1 VKASDLPN
9 IITFV
14 RFLLVP
20 PVVLLLL
27 NHRYDAAMLVFALAG
42 FSDALDGYLA
52 KRYHWTSPLG
62 ALLDPLADKLMLV
75 SGFVALAWLG
85 LIPPWLVGLIILRD
99 VVIVTGAIVYH
110 MRIEK
115 LEAAPSV
122 VSKLNTLAQILLVLA
137 VMFSQAIQELP
148 SFWMDVL
155 IYGVLL
161 TTLWSGLDYVWTWGR
176 RAWLRRE
183 T

>member
-1 VKASDLPN
+1 VKARDLPN

-27 NHRYDAAMLVFALAG
+27 YRRYDAALLVFALAG

-52 KRYHWTSPLG
+52 KHYHWTSRLG

-75 SGFVALAWLG
+75 SAFVTLAWLG
-85 LIPPWLVGLIILRD
+85 LIPIWLVGLIILRD
-99 VVIVTGAIVYH
+99 VVIVTGAIVYN
-110 MRIEK
+110 MRIQK
-115 LEAAPSV
+115 LEAAPSA

-137 VMFSQAIQELP
+137 VMFSQAIRALP

>member
-9 IITFV
+9 IITFI
-14 RFLLVP
+14 RFLLLP

-27 NHRYDAAMLVFALAG
+27 NNRHDAALLVFAVAG

-52 KRYHWTSPLG
+52 KRYHWTSRLG

-75 SGFVALAWLG
+75 SAFVTLAWLG
-85 LIPPWLVGLIILRD
+85 LIPVWLVGLIILRD
-99 VVIVTGAIVYH
+99 VVIVTGAIVYN

-122 VSKLNTLAQILLVLA
+122 VSKINTFAQILLVLA
-137 VMFSQAIQELP
+137 VMFSQVFRQLP
-148 SFWMDVL
+148 SFWMDAL
-155 IYGVLL
+155 IYSVLF
-161 TTLWSGLDYVWTWGR
+161 TTLWSGFDYVWTWGR
-176 RAWLRRE
+176 RAWLRRAH
-183 T
+183 

>member
-9 IITFV
+9 LLTFF
-14 RFLLVP
+14 RLLLLP

-27 NHRYDAAMLVFALAG
+27 NHRYDAALLVFAVAG

-52 KRYHWTSPLG
+52 KRYHWTSRLG

-75 SGFVALAWLG
+75 SGFVTLAWLG
-85 LIPPWLVGLIILRD
+85 LIPPWLVVLIILRD
-99 VVIVTGAIVYH
+99 VVIVSGAIVYH

-115 LEAAPSV
+115 LEAAPSL
-122 VSKLNTLAQILLVLA
+122 VSKLNTFAQILLILA
-137 VMFSQAIQELP
+137 VMFSQAIRQLP
-148 SFWMDVL
+148 AFWMDAL
-155 IYGVLL
+155 IYTVLV
-161 TTLWSGLDYVWTWGR
+161 TTLWSGFDYVWTWGR

-183 T
+183 P

>member
-1 VKASDLPN
+1 MKASDLPN
-9 IITFV
+9 IITFI
-14 RFLLVP
+14 RFLLLP
-20 PVVLLLL
+20 PIVLLLL
-27 NHRYDAAMLVFALAG
+27 NHRYDAALLVFAVAG

-52 KRYHWTSPLG
+52 KRFHWTSRLG

-75 SGFVALAWLG
+75 SAFVTLAWLG

-122 VSKLNTLAQILLVLA
+122 VSKLNTFAQILLILA
-137 VMFSQAIQELP
+137 VMFSQAVRHLP

-155 IYGVLL
+155 IYTVLV
-161 TTLWSGLDYVWTWGR
+161 TTLWSGFDYVWTWGR

-183 T
+183 L

>member
-9 IITFV
+9 IITFL
-14 RFLLVP
+14 RFLLLP

-27 NHRYDAAMLVFALAG
+27 NRRYDAALLVFALAG

-52 KRYHWTSPLG
+52 KRYHWTSRLG

-75 SGFVALAWLG
+75 SGFVTLGWLG
-85 LIPPWLVGLIILRD
+85 LIPPWLVALIILRD

-110 MRIEK
+110 LRIEK
-115 LEAAPSV
+115 LEAAPSG
-122 VSKLNTLAQILLVLA
+122 VSKLNTFAQILLILA
-137 VMFSQAIQELP
+137 VMFSQAFRPLP
-148 SFWMDVL
+148 AFWMDAL

-161 TTLWSGLDYVWTWGR
+161 TTLWSGLDYVLTWGR
-176 RAWLRRE
+176 KAWLRRE
-183 T
+183 S

>member
-9 IITFV
+9 IITFI
-14 RFLLVP
+14 RFLLLP

-27 NHRYDAAMLVFALAG
+27 NHRYDAALLVFAVAG

-52 KRYHWTSPLG
+52 KRFHWTSRLG

-75 SGFVALAWLG
+75 SAFVTLAWLG

-122 VSKLNTLAQILLVLA
+122 VSKLNTFAQILLILA
-137 VMFSQAIQELP
+137 VMFSQAVRHLP

-155 IYGVLL
+155 IYTVLV
-161 TTLWSGLDYVWTWGR
+161 TTLWSGFDYVWTWGR

-183 T
+183 L

>member
-1 VKASDLPN
+1 MKASNLPN
-9 IITFV
+9 SITVF

-27 NHRYDAAMLVFALAG
+27 NRQYVGALLVFVLAG

-52 KRYHWTSPLG
+52 KRYHWTSRLG

-85 LIPPWLVGLIILRD
+85 LIPLWLVGLVILRD

-115 LEAAPSV
+115 LEAAPSM

-137 VMFSQAIQELP
+137 VMYSQAIRQLP

-161 TTLWSGLDYVWTWGR
+161 TTLWSGFDYVWTWGR
-176 RAWLRRE
+176 KAWLRRE
-183 T
+183 P

>member
-1 VKASDLPN
+1 MKASDLPN
-9 IITFV
+9 SITVF

-27 NHRYDAAMLVFALAG
+27 NRQYVGALLVFALAG

-52 KRYHWTSPLG
+52 KRYHWTSRLG

-85 LIPPWLVGLIILRD
+85 LIPPWLVGLVILRD

-115 LEAAPSV
+115 LEAAPSM

-137 VMFSQAIQELP
+137 VMYSQAIRQLP

-155 IYGVLL
+155 IYGVLF

-183 T
+183 P